1 MRFIDISGRAYYKL
15 TWTPWTEGK
24 DRDREGGDS
33 GVALSAFAS
42 VHHGETQRGKA

>member
-15 TWTPWTEGK
+15 TWTEGK